1 MGLKEF
7 TFDPSLTD
15 AFVSLGEERCRG
27 DAARVPPLVVE
38 VRRQLDPSFAFYRR
52 PGHDHR
58 RFLAF
63 AGGRP
68 VARALASIHPGLRD
82 GDGTPVGAVG
92 FFESTPD
99 DGAAEEVLGAAVA
112 WLEGRGRRRIWGPL
126 QFDIWHGYRFKTRG
140 FDEERLLGEPDN
152 PPFYPERFARF
163 GFTERRRWNSFPLG
177 GPGGLEE
184 VAAPGRED
192 YERLT
197 ARGYRFEPFD
207 IERFDESV
215 ATLHQVLSD
224 SFSRFL
230 GFTPL
235 EPVEFREVL
244 GVARHAIEPRCSH
257 FFYDGTGSLAG
268 FSVALRDLAAAV
280 RAMRGRSGPLARL
293 AFLRRRR
300 HARRLL
306 LHLGGITR
314 AESEKRSGLARAAV
328 HHTLTRVLQAGY
340 SDVHATLVAGG
351 SPMRRHYGPFASDR
365 RREYT
370 LFELRR

>member
-15 AFVSLGEERCRG
+15 AFVALGEDLYRG
-27 DAARVPPLVVE
+27 DAAWVPPLESE
-38 VRRQLDPSFAFYRR
+38 VRRQLDPSFAFYGR

-63 AGGRP
+63 SGGRP
-68 VARALASIHPGLRD
+68 AARALASIHPGLRD
-82 GDGTPVGAVG
+82 LDGTPVGAVG

-99 DGAAEEVLGAAVA
+99 HFAAGEVLGAAVA
-112 WLEGRGRRRIWGPL
+112 WLEERGLHRVWGPL

-152 PPFYPERFARF
+152 KPYYPEQFARF

-184 VAAPGRED
+184 LAAPGRED

-197 ARGYRFEPFD
+197 AQGYRFEPFD
-207 IERFDESV
+207 TARFDES
-215 ATLHQVLSD
+215 ADLLHRVLSD

-230 GFTPL
+230 GFTPV
-235 EPVEFREVL
+235 EPAEFREAL
-244 GVARHAIEPRCSH
+244 GAARRAIDPRCSH
-257 FFYDGTGSLAG
+257 FFYDEAGVPAG
-268 FSVALRDLAAAV
+268 FSVALRDLA
-280 RAMRGRSGPLARL
+280 P
-293 AFLRRRR
+293 
-300 HARRLL
+300 RRLL

-314 AESEKRSGLARAAV
+314 AASARRNGLARAAV
-328 HHTLTRVLQAGY
+328 HHTLHRVRQAGY

-365 RREYT
+365 RREYA
-370 LFELRR
+370 LFEVRR

>member
-15 AFVSLGEERCRG
+15 AFVALGEDLYRG
-27 DAARVPPLVVE
+27 DAAWVPPLESE
-38 VRRQLDPSFAFYRR
+38 VRRQLDPSFAFYGR

-68 VARALASIHPGLRD
+68 AARALASIHPGLRD
-82 GDGTPVGAVG
+82 RDGTPVGAVG
-92 FFESTPD
+92 LFESTPD
-99 DGAAEEVLGAAVA
+99 HGAAGEVLGAAVA
-112 WLEGRGRRRIWGPL
+112 WLEERGLHRIWGPL

-152 PPFYPERFARF
+152 KPYYPEQFARF

-184 VAAPGRED
+184 LAASGRED

-207 IERFDESV
+207 TERFDES
-215 ATLHQVLSD
+215 AGLLHRVLSD

-230 GFTPL
+230 GFTPV
-235 EPVEFREVL
+235 EPAEFREVL
-244 GVARHAIEPRCSH
+244 GAARRAIDPRCSH
-257 FFYDGTGSLAG
+257 FFYDETGVPAG
-268 FSVALRDLAAAV
+268 FSVALRDLAPAV
-280 RAMRGRSGPLARL
+280 RAMRGRFWPLARL
-293 AFLRRRR
+293 AFLLRQR

-314 AESEKRSGLARAAV
+314 AESARHNGLARAAV
-328 HHTLTRVLQAGY
+328 HHTLDRVRQAGY

>member
-15 AFVSLGEERCRG
+15 AFVALGEELFRG
-27 DAARVPPLVVE
+27 DAARVPPLAAE
-38 VRRQLDPSFAFYRR
+38 VRRRLDPSFAFYRR

-63 AGGRP
+63 ADGRP

-82 GDGTPVGAVG
+82 RDGTPVGAVG
-92 FFESTPD
+92 FFEATPD
-99 DGAAEEVLGAAVA
+99 DGAAGEVLAAAVA
-112 WLEGRGRRRIWGPL
+112 WLEERGRRRIWGPL
-126 QFDIWHGYRFKTRG
+126 QLDIWHGYRFKTRG
-140 FDEERLLGEPDN
+140 FDEEPLLGEPDN
-152 PPFYPERFARF
+152 PPYYPEQFARF
-163 GFTERRRWNSFPLG
+163 GFAERRRWNSFPLG
-177 GPGGLEE
+177 GRQGLDEL
-184 VAAPGRED
+184 AAPGQGD
-192 YERLT
+192 YQRLT

-207 IERFDESV
+207 TERFDESV
-215 ATLHQVLSD
+215 ATLHRVLGD
-224 SFSRFL
+224 SFSRLL
-230 GFTPL
+230 GFTSL
-235 EPVEFREVL
+235 ELSEFREVL

-257 FFYDGTGSLAG
+257 FFYDETGALAG
-268 FSVALRDLAAAV
+268 FGVALQDLALAV
-280 RAMRGRSGPLARL
+280 RAMRRRSGLRARL
-293 AFLRRRR
+293 VFLRRRR

-314 AESEKRSGLARAAV
+314 AESEKHSGLARAAV
-328 HHTLTRVLQAGY
+328 HHMLCRVRQAGY

>member
-1 MGLKEF
+1 MGVKEF

-15 AFVSLGEERCRG
+15 AFVAFGEELYRD
-27 DAARVPPLVVE
+27 DAAWVPPLAAE
-38 VRRQLDPSFAFYRR
+38 VRRQLDPSFAFYGR

-68 VARALASIHPGLRD
+68 VARAMASVHPGLRD
-82 GDGTPVGAVG
+82 RDGTPVGAVG

-99 DGAAEEVLGAAVA
+99 DGAAGEVLAAAVD
-112 WLEGRGRRRIWGPL
+112 WLGSRGLRRIWGPL

-152 PPFYPERFARF
+152 KPYYPEQFARF
-163 GFTERRRWNSFPLG
+163 GFTERRRWNSFPLD
-177 GPGGLEE
+177 GPEGLEE
-184 VAAPGRED
+184 LATAGWED
-192 YERLT
+192 YWRLKT
-197 ARGYRFEPFD
+197 RGYRFEPFD
-207 IERFDESV
+207 TEHFDESV
-215 ATLHQVLSD
+215 ATLHRVLGD

-230 GFTPL
+230 GFTPVEL
-235 EPVEFREVL
+235 DEFREVL

-257 FFYDGTGSLAG
+257 FYYDEVGTLAG
-268 FSVALRDLAAAV
+268 FGVALRDLAPAV
-280 RAMRGRSGPLARL
+280 RAMRGRSGLRARL

-314 AESEKRSGLARAAV
+314 AESEKHTGLARAAV
-328 HHTLTRVLQAGY
+328 HHMLCRVRQAGY
-340 SDVHATLVAGG
+340 ADVHATLVAGG

-370 LFELRR
+370 LFELGR